1 LRHPSAVTRYPE
13 VLIGAVGYSFQGD
26 LSAGHTVMAG
36 LREQSWPP
44 NVSFEDLS
52 VGPIAVVHNFQARTQ
67 PYDRVV
73 LVAAHVHDDPPGT
86 VRAYRW
92 DGQLPDADEIQ
103 ARIGEAVT
111 GVVSLENLLVIGG
124 HFQIWPDDVR
134 VVEIEPGPATW
145 GAEHSPV
152 ITNALDDLA
161 RYVREMAL
169 DGM

>member
-1 LRHPSAVTRYPE
+1 MLRPMLE

-26 LSAGHTVMAG
+26 LSAAHTVIAR

-44 NVSFEDLS
+44 GVSFEDLS
-52 VGPIAVVHNFQARTQ
+52 VGPIAVVHNFQARAC

-73 LVAAHVHDDPPGT
+73 LVAAVPSDDLPGA

-92 DGQLPDADEIQ
+92 PGQLPDVDEIQ

-124 HFQIWPDDVR
+124 HFRIWPDDVR
-134 VVEIEPGPATW
+134 VVEVEPGPVIW
-145 GAEHSPV
+145 GAEHSPA
-152 ITNALDDLA
+152 ITEALDTLA
-161 RYVREMAL
+161 RQVREMAL
-169 DGM
+169 DGG

>member
-1 LRHPSAVTRYPE
+1 MRE

-26 LSAGHTVMAG
+26 LSTGHTVMTR

-44 NVSFEDLS
+44 GVSFEDMS
-52 VGPIAVVHNFQARTQ
+52 VGPIAIVHNFQARAR

-73 LVAAHVHDDPPGT
+73 LISAVPGDDLPGA
-86 VRAYRW
+86 VRAYHW
-92 DGQLPDADEIQ
+92 PGQLPDADEIQ

-124 HFQIWPDDVR
+124 HFRIWPDDVR

-152 ITNALDDLA
+152 ITNALDDVA
-161 RYVREMAL
+161 RQVREMAL
-169 DGM
+169 DGG